1 MIKPEMKLISLLEW
15 KHGNWLMLP
24 EYKLCNNTQVA
35 YVKYINPETKEIIK
49 TQLMCPSCYRILEV
63 LNGKKD

>member
-1 MIKPEMKLISLLEW
+1 
-15 KHGNWLMLP
+15 MLP

-35 YVKYINPETKEIIK
+35 YVGYINPETKEVIK
-49 TQLMCPSCYRILEV
+49 TQLMCPYCYRILEV